1 MEVEAGASLK
11 LAVVSLLRSFRLF
24 GSFLT
29 PMGSADNLDTSAIIG
44 GGRRTR
50 GKQID
55 FKAALKDMPA
65 DSDSDEE

>member
-1 MEVEAGASLK
+1 
-11 LAVVSLLRSFRLF
+11 
-24 GSFLT
+24 
-29 PMGSADNLDTSAIIG
+29 MGSADNLDTSAIIG